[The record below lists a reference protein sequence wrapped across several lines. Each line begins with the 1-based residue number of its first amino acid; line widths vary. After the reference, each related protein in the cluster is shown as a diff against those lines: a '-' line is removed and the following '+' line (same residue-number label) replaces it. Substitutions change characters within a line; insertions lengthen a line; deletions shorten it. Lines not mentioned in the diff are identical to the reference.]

1 MVTLFS
7 EKYFLKVNPSVT
19 GKYHW
24 TEKNKFKKKTTKM
37 MKRNKALQYQVC
49 LLIFSFLFMF
59 LATASYL
66 DWYWYLTKPCKNSPK
81 DISDIDSR
89 RQDKQ
94 IRYTLDALDPWDF
107 S

>member
-1 MVTLFS
+1 
-7 EKYFLKVNPSVT
+7 
-19 GKYHW
+19 
-24 TEKNKFKKKTTKM
+24 M

-94 IRYTLDALDPWDF
+94 IRYTLDPWDF
-107 S
+107 FS